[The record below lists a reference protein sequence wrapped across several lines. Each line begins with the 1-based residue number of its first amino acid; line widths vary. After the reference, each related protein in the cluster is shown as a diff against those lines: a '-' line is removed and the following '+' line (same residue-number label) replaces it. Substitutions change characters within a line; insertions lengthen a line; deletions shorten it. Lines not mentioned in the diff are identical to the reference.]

1 MVIPLALA
9 QEYSLVARPI
19 GAATGPAIA
28 TIGGMGTVADS
39 LAARGSFSISD
50 FSRGSVIHTITT
62 RTTDTDTA
70 TPTTMGMDMIPATTV
85 LVTTAR
91 ASIPTMIRVVTIR
104 LIRARM

>member
-1 MVIPLALA
+1 MVIPLPAA

-28 TIGGMGTVADS
+28 TIGGMGPVADS

-50 FSRGSVIHTITT
+50 FSRASVIHTITT
-62 RTTDTDTA
+62 RTTDTF
-70 TPTTMGMDMIPATTV
+70 TPTTLGMDMIPATSV

-91 ASIPTMIRVVTIR
+91 ASIPTMIRVATIR